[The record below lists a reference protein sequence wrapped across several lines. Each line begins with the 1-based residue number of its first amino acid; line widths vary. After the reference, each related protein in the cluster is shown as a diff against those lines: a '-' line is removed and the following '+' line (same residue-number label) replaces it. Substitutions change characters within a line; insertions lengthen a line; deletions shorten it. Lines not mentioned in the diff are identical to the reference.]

1 MSKVYQIGSQWPGF
15 PAIRKLFI
23 FGDSYSS
30 VLTAYF
36 RGRRDIRPS
45 AALPLGVPFPGEK
58 GGLWN
63 EPDEPNWVGHFI
75 TKHCPLPRYKPDQDC
90 DPQFAANPILV
101 YDYAIGGNTVS
112 GVQTQVG
119 AFLDGAGAKPDWAPW
134 SGQDSLFVAW
144 VGINDCAYSRDHND
158 NVKTLFDIQQRL
170 YDAGARNFLFID
182 VPPMHKSPAVSHYLA
197 DSASVSYH
205 DWNSCLAKALESF
218 TSSHPD
224 TTVMLFSSYQ
234 TFSSIFDNP
243 VDHGFEE
250 KDIHK
255 RGGNIWYD
263 HLHPTSA
270 VHDIIAAYLADFL
283 SEVTPAN

>member
-1 MSKVYQIGSQWPGF
+1 MTTMSKVYQIGSKWPGF
-15 PAIRKLFI
+15 PAIRKLFV

-36 RGRRDIRPS
+36 PGRPAIRPS
-45 AALPLGVPFPGEK
+45 AAMPLGVPFPGEM
-58 GGLWN
+58 G
-63 EPDEPNWVGHFI
+63 GHFI
-75 TKHCPLPRYKPDQDC
+75 AKHCPRPRYKPDQEHDS
-90 DPQFAANPILV
+90 DYATNPLLV

-112 GVQTQVG
+112 GVKSQLSS
-119 AFLDGAGAKPDWAPW
+119 FLDGAGAKPDWASW
-134 SGQDSLFVAW
+134 SERDSLFVTW
-144 VGINDCAYSRDHND
+144 IGINDCAYSIDHSD
-158 NVKTLFDIQQRL
+158 SMKTLFDIQQKL

-182 VPPMHKSPAVSHYLA
+182 VPPIHKSPAVSSYLA

-205 DWNSCLAKALESF
+205 DWNSCLAKALGSF
-218 TSSHPD
+218 ASSHPD

-234 TFSSIFDNP
+234 TFCSIFDNP

-250 KDIHK
+250 KDLRK
-255 RGGNIWYD
+255 RGGAIWYD